1 VSALPANPN
10 ALELILFYV
19 PVANI
24 EVSMFGGIRLSRST
38 ASSTV
43 LSATS
48 ASPLP
53 VDTWVCLLWSVTRA
67 TTATGQVALAGDIG
81 PVIRDDVQT
90 DSVPGLGALSVGLH
104 WFGSNLTAT
113 QPAYELWIDDIL
125 IDDAPLTCF
134 E

>member
-1 VSALPANPN
+1 
-10 ALELILFYV
+10 
-19 PVANI
+19 
-24 EVSMFGGIRLSRST
+24 
-38 ASSTV
+38 
-43 LSATS
+43 
-48 ASPLP
+48 
-53 VDTWVCLLWSVTRA
+53 VCLLWSVTRA

-90 DSVPGLGALSVGLH
+90 DSVPGLG
-104 WFGSNLTAT
+104 GSNLTAT